1 MKNLLVAALFLP
13 LFALSPASAR
23 AQEQQTWRNYGRIA
37 DESVAEPPDV
47 APVTEAM
54 AIPEIAPGDMP
65 LPPNIE
71 LELPPARASKASPL
85 SPTNPNNDRIFM
97 VIPNYAT
104 VEHPGAEYQ
113 PISAKEK
120 FKLGALDA
128 FDPYSFPIAG
138 VLAGIAQATNEDA
151 AWGQGL
157 QGYGKRYAAGYADAI
172 SGSFMTTGVFPAILH
187 EDPRYFRKGSGGF
200 WPRTGYAIKRLLVI
214 RTDSGGTSFNFS
226 EFGGNATAGA
236 LSLTY
241 HSAEERNFQNFVSG
255 FYTQVTIDLVS
266 NMLKEF
272 WPDLRHKT
280 LHR

>member
-1 MKNLLVAALFLP
+1 MA
-13 LFALSPASAR
+13 
-23 AQEQQTWRNYGRIA
+23 I
-37 DESVAEPPDV
+37 PDV
-47 APVTEAM
+47 AGDDVPVSPGADTPI
-54 AIPEIAPGDMP
+54 IPASP
-65 LPPNIE
+65 LK
-71 LELPPARASKASPL
+71 SSPL
-85 SPTNPNNDRIFM
+85 SPTNPKNDRIFM

-104 VEHPGAEYQ
+104 VEHPGDDYR

-138 VLAGIAQATNEDA
+138 VLAGIAQAENQDA

-157 QGYGKRYAAGYADAI
+157 QGYGKRYAAGYADTI
-172 SGSFMTTGVFPAILH
+172 TGSFMTTGVFPSLLH
-187 EDPRYFRKGSGGF
+187 EDPRYFRKGGGGF
-200 WPRTGYAIKRLLVI
+200 WPRTGYAIKRLFVI
-214 RTDSGGTSFNFS
+214 RTDSGGTTFNFS

-241 HSAEERNFQNFVSG
+241 HSAEESNFQSFLSG
-255 FYTQVTIDLVS
+255 WYTQISIDLVS